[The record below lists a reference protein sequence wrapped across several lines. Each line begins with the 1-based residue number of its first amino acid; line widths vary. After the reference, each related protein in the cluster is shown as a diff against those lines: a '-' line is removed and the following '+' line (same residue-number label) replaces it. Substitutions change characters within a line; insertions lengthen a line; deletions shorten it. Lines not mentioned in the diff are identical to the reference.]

1 MGKISK
7 KMEITRKNKNTRDKK
22 ISSVTK
28 IKNAFEGLLSRLD
41 IYEGRISEL
50 QDLKTYMR
58 KEFLSFKILK

>member
-1 MGKISK
+1 
-7 KMEITRKNKNTRDKK
+7 MEITRKNKNTRDKK

-58 KEFLSFKILK
+58 KEFLSLKILK

>member
-58 KEFLSFKILK
+58 KEFLSLKILK

>member
-1 MGKISK
+1 
-7 KMEITRKNKNTRDKK
+7 MEITRKIKNTIDKK

>member
-1 MGKISK
+1 
-7 KMEITRKNKNTRDKK
+7 MEITRKNKNTRDKK